1 MITKNSSQIQVR
13 IDTKTKK
20 EVQKIFEGLGL
31 DMSSAIKLFFRQTIN
46 SKNLPFEIRDENG
59 YTLHN
64 AKLLKESIASAKD
77 NPKSFKKGANLLKD
91 ALSD

>member
-1 MITKNSSQIQVR
+1 MITKNSSQLQVR
-13 IDTKTKK
+13 IDAKTKK
-20 EVQKIFEGLGL
+20 EVQKIFDGLGL

-59 YTLHN
+59 LTLHN
-64 AKLLKESIASAKD
+64 VEILKESIASAK
-77 NPKSFKKGANLLKD
+77 NNSKSFKNGSDLLKD